1 MLKALR
7 LRMAL
12 MLGGIVLVMA
22 SCGGSGGGDTQ
33 ANGSG
38 VGSGGT
44 GSYTNGPVSGLGS
57 IIVNKVRYDVSTAT
71 IHRDDDVLESTV
83 HDAAEV
89 MLGMVVEVSGSGVV
103 PASDGG
109 TPVATAYKVRYGSS
123 LVGPIS
129 EIDSTASTITVLGQM
144 VQLNTKTVQPAS
156 LQVGDVVEVYGLS
169 DAAGGYTATRIDTAT
184 APSTYKIVSTVDHV
198 DSQFIYVGMAGGLR
212 VAYGSVGLPAGV
224 TSGTQV
230 RIWFG
235 SAKVNGEWMVTR
247 IAVDR
252 ALVQDVDDARLEGLV
267 TELPV
272 NGVMKVDGA
281 TVDASRLSSVTGLTL
296 GQRVRIEGRLQAG
309 VLVAADLATQDQI
322 DQDDRGVELHGTV
335 SQLGS
340 ATFVV
345 RGVKVA
351 FNGSTTIEGGS
362 LANGVCVEVHGLAF
376 DASRSLTASEIEVS
390 SGSCPGASTSGQDGV
405 SGGLG
410 SRPDGR

>member
-1 MLKALR
+1 
-7 LRMAL
+7 MARSR
-12 MLGGIVLVMA
+12 A
-22 SCGGSGGGDTQ
+22 W
-33 ANGSG
+33 
-38 VGSGGT
+38 
-44 GSYTNGPVSGLGS
+44 S
-57 IIVNKVRYDVSTAT
+57 IIVSKVRYDVSTAT
-71 IHRDDDVLESTV
+71 INSDDDVLESTV

-89 MLGMVVEVSGSGVV
+89 TLGMVVEVSGSGVV

-109 TPVATAYKVRYGSS
+109 TPVATAYKVHYGSS

-129 EIDSTASTITVLGQM
+129 EIDGTASTITVLGQM
-144 VQLNTKTVQPAS
+144 VRLNTKTVQPAS

-169 DAAGGYTATRIDTAT
+169 DAAGGYTATRIDTVT

-198 DSQFIYVGMAGGLR
+198 DSQFIYVGMAGSLR

-224 TSGTQV
+224 TSGSQV

-235 SAKVNGEWMVTR
+235 SMKANGEWIATR
-247 IAVDR
+247 IAVDK
-252 ALVQDVDDARLEGLV
+252 AQVQDVDDARLEGLV

-272 NGVMKVDGA
+272 NGVMKVEGA
-281 TVDASRLSSVTGLTL
+281 SVDVSRLSSVTGLTL
-296 GQRVRIEGRLQAG
+296 GQRVRIEGPLQAG
-309 VLVAADLATQDQI
+309 VLVAADLATQGQI
-322 DQDDRGVELHGTV
+322 DQEDRGVELHGTV

-351 FNGSTTIEGGS
+351 FNGSTAIEGGS

-376 DASRSLTASEIEVS
+376 DASRNLAASEIEV
-390 SGSCPGASTSGQDGV
+390 SGSCPGASGQGGV